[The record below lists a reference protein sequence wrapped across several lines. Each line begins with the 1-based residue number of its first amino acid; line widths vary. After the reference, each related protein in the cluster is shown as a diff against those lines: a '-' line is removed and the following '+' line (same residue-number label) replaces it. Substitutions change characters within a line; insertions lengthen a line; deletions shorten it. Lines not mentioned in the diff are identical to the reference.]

1 MDDCILHLLFFAGS
15 GNLLFVPLR
24 LRAFCL
30 EIAAHAQRFGSTSW
44 GQPRSRLN
52 MAGDDIADIAD
63 DALKYETYE
72 QYLDSQVR

>member
-1 MDDCILHLLFFAGS
+1 MKSLFAPNG
-15 GNLLFVPLR
+15 L
-24 LRAFCL
+24 
-30 EIAAHAQRFGSTSW
+30 GSTSW
-44 GQPRSRLN
+44 GQPRSRLI